1 MSDYVNLAGHS
12 TYCPPKQE
20 QQCVQVF
27 LYMIHIEQRPADGDA
42 GNITYRRVVAMGQQI
57 LIVDD
62 HEIVRE
68 GIKFLIERSRPEWG
82 ICGEAVD
89 AQQAISA
96 MAELKPDLVVM
107 DISMPGM
114 SGLDAV
120 SHLREFGH
128 SCPMLIF
135 TMHESPR
142 LEAETRQ
149 AGAQGYVLK
158 SQAARDLVR
167 ALDNLLAGGTF
178 FGAPP
183 DQNVAG

>member
-1 MSDYVNLAGHS
+1 M
-12 TYCPPKQE
+12 TT
-20 QQCVQVF
+20 
-27 LYMIHIEQRPADGDA
+27 R
-42 GNITYRRVVAMGQQI
+42 I

-68 GIKFLIERSRPEWG
+68 GIKYLLGGSRPEWN
-82 ICGEAVD
+82 ICGEAAD

-114 SGLDAV
+114 SGLDAA
-120 SHLREFGH
+120 SHLRELGH
-128 SCPMLIF
+128 ACPILIF

-142 LEAETRQ
+142 LESETRQ

-158 SQAARDLVR
+158 SQAVRDLVR
-167 ALDNLLAGGTF
+167 ALDHLLAGGTF

-183 DQNVAG
+183 AVERTRDDKPNWGLIFRNGTTFAMA

>member
-1 MSDYVNLAGHS
+1 MQL
-12 TYCPPKQE
+12 
-20 QQCVQVF
+20 F
-27 LYMIHIEQRPADGDA
+27 LYIIHIEQRAADGGA
-42 GNITYRRVVAMGQQI
+42 GNINLPWRVDVMGQRI

-68 GIKFLIERSRPEWG
+68 GIKFLLGRSRPEWK

-114 SGLDAV
+114 SGLDAI
-120 SHLREFGH
+120 SHLRELGH

-167 ALDNLLAGGTF
+167 ALDHLLAGGTF

-183 DQNVAG
+183 ASERTRDDKPNWGLIFRNGTTFAMA